1 VLKRQRA
8 RKRPAKKRE
17 IKEDER
23 KKLEDEK
30 KCNACACV
38 YNAIDMRVKLF
49 SFVDSQMNTHTHI

>member
-23 KKLEDEK
+23 KNWRTK
-30 KCNACACV
+30 K
-38 YNAIDMRVKLF
+38 M
-49 SFVDSQMNTHTHI
+49 

>member
-30 KCNACACV
+30 NVMHVPV
-38 YNAIDMRVKLF
+38 YIMRL
-49 SFVDSQMNTHTHI
+49 T